1 MGDSDGGGV
10 STIGD
15 DRIGV
20 EISAIGV
27 EASVGRAGDGI
38 GVGFATTA
46 TGDEESGLTTGGNG
60 GAGTD
65 AFATVGVGTT
75 GFATGAGTGAAT
87 VGAGFAIGA
96 TVGGGG
102 GGGGGGG
109 NSVVT
114 IATTVP
120 AAWQLSFSVNTTGTD
135 RFISTGRGCVYPPN
149 VSYPLFPPTP

>member
-65 AFATVGVGTT
+65 AFATVGVGATGFTT
-75 GFATGAGTGAAT
+75 GDGAGAAT
-87 VGAGFAIGA
+87 VGAGFTTGAI
-96 TVGGGG
+96 VGG

-114 IATTVP
+114 IAVTVP
-120 AAWQLSFSVNTTGTD
+120 AA
-135 RFISTGRGCVYPPN
+135 
-149 VSYPLFPPTP
+149 